1 MPIETWKVVRIG
13 NSRGV
18 RLPARLLAQYRIRD
32 TVEVECTS
40 AGDVRH
46 ESFDATFVR
55 VESVPGSLVRVS
67 GQGRSLLLGRHL
79 RPHLRETLV
88 GELRRALRDAVAVR
102 EAGTDE

>member
-40 AGDVRH
+40 AGIV
-46 ESFDATFVR
+46 
-55 VESVPGSLVRVS
+55 
-67 GQGRSLLLGRHL
+67 L
-79 RPHLRETLV
+79 RPRRDGRLSWEDTF
-88 GELRRALRDAVAVR
+88 RALRAEQDRKGDEFADF
-102 EAGTDE
+102 EAATGDGLASLDR